1 MPGPLDT
8 AYDHIKR
15 RILDGTFRPSQ
26 KITENQLSEE
36 IGVSRNTVIKALLK
50 LEQENLV
57 TIEKNKGA
65 TVKSF
70 TLREVMNYVEI
81 REALE
86 GLSIRSSVRN
96 ISDEAVRRLSGI
108 LMEMEECVR
117 SSKLDGYSDL
127 NRAFHEIIYSA
138 SDNEQ
143 AVEMIKMIKTQLNR
157 FHFKTILV
165 PGRNRESH
173 AEHEQIYQALLH
185 RNEEAAEAAIRKH
198 VSNLRRTIER
208 NYEYLV

>member
-1 MPGPLDT
+1 MPGPLDI
-8 AYDHIKR
+8 AYEYIR
-15 RILDGTFRPSQ
+15 TRILDGTFRPSQ

-65 TVKSF
+65 SVKSF
-70 TLREVMNYVEI
+70 TLQEVINYIEI

-86 GLSIRSSVRN
+86 GLAIRSSVHN
-96 ISDEAVRRLSGI
+96 LKDEDIERLGGI
-108 LMEMEECVR
+108 LKEMDECVR
-117 SSKLDGYSDL
+117 NGKLDGYSNL
-127 NRAFHEIIYSA
+127 NKAFHEIIYSA
-138 SDNEQ
+138 SGNKQ

-165 PGRNRESH
+165 PGRNQESY
-173 AEHEQIYQALLH
+173 AEHARIYQALSQ
-185 RNEEAAEAAIRKH
+185 RNEDEAEAAIRKH
-198 VSNLRRTIER
+198 VSNLRRTIEQ
-208 NYEYLV
+208 NYDYLI